1 MKIEYEFRNTDTFEM
16 GSENISLKD
25 LDLSFEDWQNT
36 PEDERMNLIAEV
48 HKENTGQNVFI
59 LTYEDYDYE

>member
-25 LDLSFEDWQNT
+25 LNLSFEDWQNT